1 MNLIINTSTFCFLL
15 SISFALISTK
25 TSAQEKQDDLEGK
38 ITFYSENYP
47 PANFVQ
53 EGELKGITIESAKL
67 MWQKLSMKEQPI
79 YMVPWARGYRNTL
92 LTPNSALFTMSRTEE
107 RENLFKWL
115 GPLFQSR
122 HMLIAKK
129 SKNIKVSNL
138 GELFQ
143 YNVAT
148 IRGDISEMSLQK
160 IGYPELNM
168 AKVTEL
174 ERAFYMMQSDRV
186 ELLMVSIHGF
196 THLTEKL
203 GVNADLYEHVWHVN
217 TVGNFIAFNKDTPD
231 SIIERYR
238 LVFEETEKERGEI
251 RVKYGMPRSLSN

>member
-1 MNLIINTSTFCFLL
+1 MNLITKISIVAVLFSINFELRS
-15 SISFALISTK
+15 
-25 TSAQEKQDDLEGK
+25 EEDLEGK
-38 ITFYSENYP
+38 VTFYSENYP

-53 EGELKGITIESAKL
+53 EGEVKGITIESAKL
-67 MWQKLSMKEQPI
+67 MWQKLGMKEQPI

-92 LTPNSALFTMSRTEE
+92 LNPNTALFTMSRTDE
-107 RENLFKWL
+107 RETLFKWL

-122 HMLIAKK
+122 HVLIAKK

-143 YNVAT
+143 YRVAT
-148 IRGDISEMSLQK
+148 IRGDISEISLRK

-203 GVNADLYEHVWHVN
+203 GVDPSHFEHVWRVN
-217 TVGNFIAFNKDTPD
+217 TVGNFIAFNKNTPD
-231 SIIERYR
+231 SVIEAYKT
-238 LVFEETEKERGEI
+238 VFEQTEKERGEI
-251 RVKYGMPRSLSN
+251 RVKYGMPRDLIE